1 MLAFILDSSRTIV
14 GLAGRVKGLPARLVR
29 RIGEEKVI
37 GARGATD
44 PRGGTLSE
52 DHVISVA
59 PCSHIGM
66 KGLRII
72 RDAQLRKAAHTAAMP
87 NIEAANPENDVF
99 GNVRG
104 VVGDTFQVTRGQD
117 KLQTGT
123 DRLRLAS
130 HAPKLAFKD
139 TIAVFVD

>member
-1 MLAFILDSSRTIV
+1 
-14 GLAGRVKGLPARLVR
+14 
-29 RIGEEKVI
+29 
-37 GARGATD
+37 
-44 PRGGTLSE
+44 
-52 DHVISVA
+52 
-59 PCSHIGM
+59 
-66 KGLRII
+66 
-72 RDAQLRKAAHTAAMP
+72 MP

-139 TIAVFVD
+139 TIAVFVDNVVALEHFASHFDVAGNERSEEHTSELQSRGHLVCRLL

>member
-1 MLAFILDSSRTIV
+1 
-14 GLAGRVKGLPARLVR
+14 
-29 RIGEEKVI
+29 
-37 GARGATD
+37 
-44 PRGGTLSE
+44 
-52 DHVISVA
+52 
-59 PCSHIGM
+59 
-66 KGLRII
+66 
-72 RDAQLRKAAHTAAMP
+72 MP

-130 HAPKLAFKD
+130 EEARLNATPRVPRSLSWQRWTSDTTGSRACPSSVSTQIRAEVAASAP
-139 TIAVFVD
+139 

>member
-1 MLAFILDSSRTIV
+1 
-14 GLAGRVKGLPARLVR
+14 
-29 RIGEEKVI
+29 
-37 GARGATD
+37 
-44 PRGGTLSE
+44 
-52 DHVISVA
+52 
-59 PCSHIGM
+59 
-66 KGLRII
+66 
-72 RDAQLRKAAHTAAMP
+72 MP

-139 TIAVFVD
+139 TIAVFVDNVVALEHFASHFDVAGNERAEALADQVLESDDVVDKYRDRIFERQLRS